1 MRRVAPVASQAWA
14 LEDACRKTSLM
25 LLNSPPLIIFNALSL
40 MMSGTIL
47 VLKLRNLK
55 NDKRASSAAA

>member
-1 MRRVAPVASQAWA
+1 MYLTTV
-14 LEDACRKTSLM
+14 TSFTLWTIYGL

>member
-1 MRRVAPVASQAWA
+1 MSGGLFKSISDVFRHASSNAQACDATGATRR
-14 LEDACRKTSLM
+14 L
-25 LLNSPPLIIFNALSL
+25 FNALSL